1 MKILKTDFFH
11 VDPYPGNLA
20 IDSDESLIYY
30 DFGTMGEIKSF
41 TREILMDIFYAVYE
55 KDAKKIMNSLI
66 NLEELQTTGDMSW
79 VFLFQKA
86 ALYKCNIAGNQA
98 AVTRL
103 VDTMTDNLRAT
114 RAEATDVGNAVLDG
128 NFFFPVPLHAGIG
141 IQFHSIMGL
150 ASNCIPLRH
159 WLQMMFDGFTKVE
172 TLEKWIVE
180 TKLSTMR
187 PNTMNNYSVVLDD
200 FGRLHSPYLKK
211 LLDKTSYKIFK
222 VYMRIMGQKSEQLV
236 CKPVKQIPATS
247 KRHESDET
255 K

>member
-1 MKILKTDFFH
+1 MKVFFFVMALVLGVNDGNRLRLYKCDLAGDFFIKSQQVLGAVLPHGNMIGNVAGGSLEIKFYPSDVYISYLPLAHIYERSNQKSGVYIEERNFKISTMKILKTNFFH
-11 VDPYPGNLA
+11 VDPHPGNLA

-128 NFFFPVPLHAGIG
+128 
-141 IQFHSIMGL
+141 
-150 ASNCIPLRH
+150 
-159 WLQMMFDGFTKVE
+159 
-172 TLEKWIVE
+172 
-180 TKLSTMR
+180 
-187 PNTMNNYSVVLDD
+187 
-200 FGRLHSPYLKK
+200 
-211 LLDKTSYKIFK
+211 
-222 VYMRIMGQKSEQLV
+222 
-236 CKPVKQIPATS
+236 
-247 KRHESDET
+247 
-255 K
+255 